1 MVVSLSACKIK
12 LNLGGFT
19 DPSLGI
25 PGFSNQ
31 GPSQG
36 NFQIKYSVSDITQ
49 MLSKSPLKSPSNDIR
64 EDNLTAFNI
73 LLQRVDEE
81 VGKGNYYL
89 ASLYEVNYSKLGGG
103 PTTAADAYVI
113 KIVARE
119 FEKEFNELGKDDSSN
134 PYLIMYSIK
143 SHFVEDTAAAS
154 SYVESFY
161 PGVVVG
167 TEYEKKVETLLSQ
180 LFPGSKPHVWYN
192 PCFTTSG
199 LVKSVNEEPHI
210 DVNSYA
216 YDPTCVYIF
225 VPNGTNTDSMV
236 SVLRSSKEA
245 LKKVGV
251 RDVTI
256 CVLKQG
262 ASLNEITVKTSKY
275 DKNVENTVNYDTV
288 KDA

>member
-12 LNLGGFT
+12 FNLGGFT

-113 KIVARE
+113 KIVAKE

-143 SHFVEDTAAAS
+143 SHFVADPGTALS
-154 SYVESFY
+154 CVESFY
-161 PGVVVG
+161 PGVAAG
-167 TEYEKKVETLLSQ
+167 TRYEKKVEARLLQ

-192 PCFTTSG
+192 PCFYTTG
-199 LVKSVNEEPHI
+199 LVKSANEEPHI
-210 DVNSYA
+210 NVNSYA
-216 YDPTCVYIF
+216 YDPTAVYIF
-225 VPNGTNTDSMV
+225 VPHGTNTDSMV
-236 SVLRSSKEA
+236 SVLRSSKEE
-245 LKKVGV
+245 LKTMGV
-251 RDVTI
+251 KDITI
-256 CVLKQG
+256 CVLEQG
-262 ASLNEITVKTSKY
+262 ASLSDVTVKTSKY
-275 DKNVENTVNYDTV
+275 HKSVENTVSYDTV